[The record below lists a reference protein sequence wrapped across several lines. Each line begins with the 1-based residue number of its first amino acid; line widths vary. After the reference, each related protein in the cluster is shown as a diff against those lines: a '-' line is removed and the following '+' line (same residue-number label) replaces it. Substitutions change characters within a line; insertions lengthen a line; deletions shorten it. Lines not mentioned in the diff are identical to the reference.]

1 MKEVEE
7 KTKIRASRLDEKKS
21 GWNLIYSFNE
31 NQLTILEKP
40 FKNSKGKTKPNKCKS
55 SRRSFLMRIFIL
67 IKIEVLIF
75 ILISLKSLEFIF
87 S

>member
-7 KTKIRASRLDEKKS
+7 KIEIRVSRLEERKS

-40 FKNSKGKTKPNKCKS
+40 FKNSKGKTKP
-55 SRRSFLMRIFIL
+55 IL
-67 IKIEVLIF
+67 HKPFQKMEEEGL
-75 ILISLKSLEFIF
+75 LKSFCKATIICDIKTRQGDH
-87 S
+87 